1 MILISILN
9 SVKADLILNDII
21 FIDAASYLGQLELIN
36 FRLGKLIENEIVGI
50 VETKLSIKGK
60 GFKLKN
66 LNSKIQGE
74 FKLLEF
80 NKYKYNN
87 IDVLGVVE
95 NRVFNGQLKANDN
108 NLKLDFSGLVDFSG
122 KKNIYDFTTN
132 INQANLNAL
141 NFYTKDDKS
150 SLSGIIEM
158 DMQGKNINDLFG
170 QIKFK
175 KLKYI
180 NDDNDY
186 FFDDFLIVSNLI
198 RRESEI

>member
-1 MILISILN
+1 MIIIL
-9 SVKADLILNDII
+9 S
-21 FIDAASYLGQLELIN
+21 
-36 FRLGKLIENEIVGI
+36 
-50 VETKLSIKGK
+50 
-60 GFKLKN
+60 
-66 LNSKIQGE
+66 
-74 FKLLEF
+74 
-80 NKYKYNN
+80 
-87 IDVLGVVE
+87 
-95 NRVFNGQLKANDN
+95 
-108 NLKLDFSGLVDFSG
+108 LDFSGLVDFSG

-180 NDDNDY
+180 NDDDRL
-186 FFDDFLIVSNLI
+186 FF
-198 RRESEI
+198 

>member
-1 MILISILN
+1 MSLGLFSAEGDVEINKQKISVDFDINTELGQI
-9 SVKADLILNDII
+9 KADLILNDII

-50 VETKLSIKGK
+50 VETKLNIKGK

-80 NKYKYNN
+80 NQYKYNN

-158 DMQGKNINDLFG
+158 DMQGKNFNDLFG

-175 KLKYI
+175 KIKIY
-180 NDDNDY
+180 
-186 FFDDFLIVSNLI
+186 
-198 RRESEI
+198 